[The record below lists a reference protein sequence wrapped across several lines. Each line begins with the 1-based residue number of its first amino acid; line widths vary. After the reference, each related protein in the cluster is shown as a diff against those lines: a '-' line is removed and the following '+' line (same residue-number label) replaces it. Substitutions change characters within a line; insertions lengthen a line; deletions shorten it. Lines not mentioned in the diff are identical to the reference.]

1 MQKYSKLIIT
11 AFLIYKNC
19 AIMNYLLTH
28 KYLMQITAIHK
39 KQQNK
44 FRQTMSLQQKKKN
57 HSSLL
62 NIYKNYVIMDY
73 SLTQKQLMQ
82 IQQRNPNKEQIMEQ
96 IMKLSPSTELE
107 SKC

>member
-1 MQKYSKLIIT
+1 
-11 AFLIYKNC
+11 
-19 AIMNYLLTH
+19 
-28 KYLMQITAIHK
+28 MQITAIHK

-44 FRQTMSLQQKKKN
+44 FRQTMSLQQKKKKN

>member
-1 MQKYSKLIIT
+1 
-11 AFLIYKNC
+11 
-19 AIMNYLLTH
+19 MNYLLTH

-44 FRQTMSLQQKKKN
+44 FRQTMSLQQKIKIKN

-73 SLTQKQLMQ
+73 SLTQKQLMK

>member
-1 MQKYSKLIIT
+1 
-11 AFLIYKNC
+11 
-19 AIMNYLLTH
+19 MNYLLTH

-44 FRQTMSLQQKKKN
+44 FRQTMSLQQKIKIKN